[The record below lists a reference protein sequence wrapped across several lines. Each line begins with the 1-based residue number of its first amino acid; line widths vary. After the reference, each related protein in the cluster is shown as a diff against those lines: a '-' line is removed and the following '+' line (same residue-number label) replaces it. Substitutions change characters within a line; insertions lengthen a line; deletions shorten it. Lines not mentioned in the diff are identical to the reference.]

1 MSNPFFYGGRVEPD
15 QFVGRQ
21 NELRRIFTA
30 LEVAHTGQMQSLS
43 VVGPRRIGKSS
54 LLWYVTQRYH
64 KYLQNAKKYR
74 FVYIDLQN
82 AQCHTLAGLLSEIAT
97 QLGARGRIGHQPLIA
112 FQNTITALRR
122 DGFFPV
128 ICLDEFEELIERQTA
143 FPVDVYDSWRSLIN
157 QHALAFIIAS
167 KTPLPALAQAGKYTS
182 PFFNVFTLLQLG
194 ELTDSEARQLIARGA
209 TCQHPFSPREQENL
223 LRLAGR
229 HPYKLQLAGSLLYL
243 AKAQGGPVR
252 WSRLRREFY
261 YQCEQAGL
269 ATPWWKTMGVRLTA
283 AISWLVV
290 TPATWL
296 GRALLEGVLR
306 LKKDDVSQTTA
317 WMFGTGLI
325 IAMIAILFGL
335 ITINPDEMLQLIER
349 IRGNP

>member
-1 MSNPFFYGGRVEPD
+1 MSNPFYYGGRVEPD

-21 NELRRIFTA
+21 GELRRIFAA
-30 LEVAHTGQMQSLS
+30 LEIAHTGQMQSVS

-54 LLWYVTQRYH
+54 LLWYVTRRYDN
-64 KYLQNAKKYR
+64 YLQDASKYR
-74 FVYIDLQN
+74 FVYIDLQD
-82 AQCHTLAGLLSEIAT
+82 ARCHTLTGLLGEIT
-97 QLGARGRIGHQPLIA
+97 SQLGVRHRIGHQPLVA
-112 FQNTITALRR
+112 FQDTIMALRR
-122 DGFFPV
+122 NEILPV
-128 ICLDEFEELIERQTA
+128 ICLDELEEMVERQTA
-143 FPVDVYDSWRSLIN
+143 FPLDVYDSWRSLMN
-157 QHALAFIIAS
+157 QHALAFITAS
-167 KTPLPALAQAGKYTS
+167 KMPLPDLAQAGKYTS
-182 PFFNVFTLLQLG
+182 AFFNVFTSVPLG

-209 TCQHPFSPREQENL
+209 DCDYPFTPQERENL

-252 WSRLRREFY
+252 WSRLRRDFY
-261 YQCEQAGL
+261 HQCEQAGL
-269 ATPWWKTMGVRLTA
+269 ATPWRKTTGVRLAA

-296 GRALLEGVLR
+296 GRAMLEGVLR

-317 WMFGTGLI
+317 WIFGAGLL
-325 IAMIAILFGL
+325 IAMIVILFGS